1 MKQNA
6 ADQMEIDKQTEGSD
20 DSASSSDD
28 SEFEEVDVSMED
40 MAEITKLETEL
51 EANLNTYDVHV
62 KVRSPQRVLSYSS
75 LGVLQNFTCIC
86 RSASMQS
93 YRPEMQMSPVTWSHV
108 VLHLPC
114 STSPCCGNAR

>member
-6 ADQMEIDKQTEGSD
+6 IDQMEIDKQTEGSD

-51 EANLNTYDVHV
+51 EANPNTYDVHV
-62 KVRSPQRVLSYSS
+62 KVRSPQRVLSYLS
-75 LGVLQNFTCIC
+75 LGVLQNLTCIC

-93 YRPEMQMSPVTWSHV
+93 YRPEM
-108 VLHLPC
+108 
-114 STSPCCGNAR
+114 